1 MSHDYDI
8 VIIGGGMVGASL
20 ARALAGQALSIA
32 MVEATPLSSDTQP
45 SYDDRVLALSWG
57 TRRIF
62 EAMGVWRHLT
72 RDATPIETIHVSEK
86 GRFGTSELHAEAENV
101 EALGYVAEAR
111 ALGAAL
117 HKSLE
122 GQENLEVICPA
133 KAVAV
138 ESGES
143 SARVEIEI
151 DGVRRDLGAKL
162 VVAVDGTHSQV
173 RDLFVGIPTTVRD
186 YHQTAI
192 IANITPERPHH
203 NVAFERFT
211 DSGPVAVLPMS
222 LNRCAIV
229 WTHTTEAALETL
241 ALDDNAFL
249 AKLQERF
256 GHRLGKLIKAG
267 ERHAYPLAL
276 IRADRQIDRRL
287 ALIGNAAH
295 TLHPIAGQGFN
306 LGLRD
311 VAVLAEMIADQLRLG
326 ADIGD
331 DARLKAYEAQRE
343 KDQDRVI
350 HFSDGLLRLFTNPWS
365 PLAHARGAGLAAFD
379 LCPPAKRLFA
389 KQNMG
394 TLGRLPKLAR
404 GLPL

>member
-20 ARALAGQALSIA
+20 ARALAGQPLSIA
-32 MVEATPLSSDTQP
+32 MVEAAPLDSGAQP

-62 EAMGVWRHLT
+62 EAMGVWRHLAH
-72 RDATPIETIHVSEK
+72 DATPIETIHVSQK
-86 GRFGTSELHAEAENV
+86 GNFGSSLLEAAEENV

-122 GQENLEVICPA
+122 GQTNLTTLCPA
-133 KAVAV
+133 TAVAL
-138 ESGES
+138 ETGEERS
-143 SARVEIEI
+143 RVEIEME
-151 DGVRRDLGAKL
+151 GVRRDLHAKL
-162 VVAVDGTHSQV
+162 VVAVDGTHSKV
-173 RDLFVGIPTTVRD
+173 RDEFLRLPTTVHD
-186 YHQTAI
+186 YGQTAV
-192 IANITPERPHH
+192 IANVTPERPHH
-203 NVAFERFT
+203 NVAYERFT
-211 DSGPVAVLPMS
+211 DTGPVAVLPMS

-229 WTHTTEAALETL
+229 WTHETEAVNETL
-241 ALDDNAFL
+241 ALDDDAFL

-276 IRADRQIDRRL
+276 IHAQRQVDRRV

-311 VAVLAEMIADQLRLG
+311 VALLAELIAEG
-326 ADIGD
+326 GD
-331 DARLKAYEAQRE
+331 PGEEARLKRYEEGRM
-343 KDQDRVI
+343 KDQSRVI
-350 HFSDGLLRLFTNPWS
+350 NFSDGLLKLFTNPWP

-379 LCPPAKRLFA
+379 LCPPVKTLFA

-394 TLGRLPKLAR
+394 TLGRLPRLAR
-404 GLPL
+404 GLSL